1 MQNNKQ
7 HSYGFAFCWFCTS
20 FYQAEPSSIFWLWYL
35 NNYSGKTRMFDWFFP
50 FSRLNN
56 LKSDVGA
63 YLADL
68 NLVNSE
74 DTGLVLSLPSDK
86 IPNNLSL
93 TLAGDSL
100 AYTQTTVANLM
111 LVGAGNKLIFFCF
124 LVLNIFIFS
133 PNYFFKSCNDHI
145 KQNEFSK
152 KKRFQ
157 S

>member
-1 MQNNKQ
+1 M
-7 HSYGFAFCWFCTS
+7 
-20 FYQAEPSSIFWLWYL
+20 IF
-35 NNYSGKTRMFDWFFP
+35 SP

-111 LVGAGNKLIFFCF
+111 LVGAGNQVIFF
-124 LVLNIFIFS
+124 V
-133 PNYFFKSCNDHI
+133 
-145 KQNEFSK
+145 
-152 KKRFQ
+152 
-157 S
+157 

>member
-1 MQNNKQ
+1 MLFV
-7 HSYGFAFCWFCTS
+7 GFAFLFIKRNHQKA
-20 FYQAEPSSIFWLWYL
+20 FYKLLFWHSTIFQLI
-35 NNYSGKTRMFDWFFP
+35 FP
-50 FSRLNN
+50 LRLNN

-68 NLVNSE
+68 NLVTSE
-74 DTGLVLSLPSDK
+74 DTGLVLSLPSNK

-93 TLAGDSL
+93 TLPGDSL

-111 LVGAGNKLIFFCF
+111 LVGAGNKILFFCF